1 MHLLKRPQIRQEVVA
16 VGIARRRLDLLDKRS
31 RLVRVSR
38 CNDDGDALL
47 REFKGRDLADAL
59 GGAGD
64 KADRAFHRAG
74 AAPRLEDAL
83 ATADALPTPNAASA
97 PITASPAT
105 IVKDGRKPAMNAV
118 GLARLPKAA
127 KTEVATAT
135 PKAPPKRWRVL
146 LTPDA
151 LPISARSTALNAA
164 VGATGNT
171 MATPIP
177 VNAIG
182 IASRQYST
190 LALATDA
197 NHT

>member
-38 CNDDGDALL
+38 CNDDGEALL
-47 REFKGRDLADAL
+47 REFKGRYLADAL
-59 GGAGD
+59 RGAGD
-64 KADRAFHRAG
+64 KADRMFHRAG
-74 AAPRLEDAL
+74 AAPTSRLEDAL

-135 PKAPPKRWRVL
+135 PNAPPKRWRVL
-146 LTPDA
+146 LTPEA

-171 MATPIP
+171 MATPIQ
-177 VNAIG
+177 IG
-182 IASRQYST
+182 RA
-190 LALATDA
+190 
-197 NHT
+197 H